1 MFRWSHSRPRPSPQL
16 DEDDNATY
24 LVIGTGRSHPVVPPG
39 GASHLEVIMSDIERR
54 LREFAARLTEWWNSS
69 ARSARRRGTDGAAD
83 MRRGAAE
90 HVHRAASRVQDFRQ
104 SERGQRAASKIS
116 DLRASEAAKKAEA
129 ALHDLRGTEAAKKA
143 ESALA
148 DLRQREPV
156 KKAEE
161 SARKVMHDLFTG
173 GSGDSDATS
182 TK

>member
-1 MFRWSHSRPRPSPQL
+1 
-16 DEDDNATY
+16 
-24 LVIGTGRSHPVVPPG
+24 
-39 GASHLEVIMSDIERR
+39 MSDIERR
-54 LREFAARLTEWWNSS
+54 LRNFTARLTAWWNSS
-69 ARSARRRGTDGAAD
+69 ARSARRRSTNGTAD
-83 MRRGAAE
+83 VRRGAAE

-104 SERGQRAASKIS
+104 SERGQRAASRLS

-129 ALHDLRGTEAAKKA
+129 ALHDLRASEAAKKA

-173 GSGDSDATS
+173 GSGDSENPATPPS
-182 TK
+182 